1 MLRLPLIAALA
12 VLLTVT
18 GSSSSAAAA
27 VTVGAGPAAAP
38 AGRWAWPI
46 PAPRV
51 ITQPFIAPA
60 TAYSAGHRGIDL
72 RTTPGQA
79 VTAPTSGTVHF
90 VGTVVDRP
98 LLTLRHPGGLLSSYE
113 PLASPLTEGA
123 AVARGDPIGTV
134 AMGGHCGSSCLHL
147 GVRVDGQ
154 YVSPLAYLGGIPRA
168 VLLPTR

>member
-1 MLRLPLIAALA
+1 MLRLPLFATLAALLA
-12 VLLTVT
+12 VT
-18 GSSSSAAAA
+18 GSSSPAA
-27 VTVGAGPAAAP
+27 AAAP

-79 VTAPTSGTVHF
+79 VIAPTSGTVHF
-90 VGTVVDRP
+90 AGTVVDRP

-113 PLASPLTEGA
+113 PLSSTLTEGT

-134 AMGGHCGSSCLHL
+134 AIGGHCGDSCLHL
-147 GVRVDGQ
+147 GVRLDGQ

-168 VLLPTR
+168 VLLPTRR